1 MVLSSSGFKRLLF
14 ATFHFGWFSL
24 LAGQGL
30 TEITKE
36 TGLDFVHFNGMT
48 GQYAINEVIGSGAA
62 LFDYDGDG
70 DLDLYLIQGG
80 MFHGQDPGKALFP
93 PKPGMAVMDRL
104 YRNDLKIDADG
115 KRSLQFTDVTEQS
128 KIRETGYGMGV
139 AAGDFDG
146 DGFIDLYVTNYGPD
160 KLWRNEGNGTF
171 RDVTAAAGPFSSE
184 WSTSAAFFDY
194 DRDGDLDLYVCN
206 YLDYRLENR
215 TRCVGSDGKEDY
227 CGPKTY
233 DAVPDRLYQNQ
244 GNGTFKDVTTQM
256 GIHKAF
262 GAALGVVAADFNH
275 DGWLDLFVANDG
287 SANQLWVNQAGRGFT
302 DEGLLAGCALNS
314 AGNPEA
320 SMGVAVGDYDDD
332 GDQDLFVTHLTKETN
347 TLYVNDGNG
356 WFEDRTIASGL
367 AGPSTA
373 FTAFGTGWIDL
384 DNNGYLDLIALN
396 GTVQV
401 IETLRNSGDPYPL
414 HQPNQV
420 FLNKGNGKFEDASA
434 SFGTVITR
442 SEVSRGAAF
451 GDIDND
457 GDVDFIITNN
467 NGPARLVRN
476 DTGAKRPWLGV
487 ELKNAKGHAV
497 AHAAVLLTTQKG
509 KKLWRWSQPDG
520 SYLCSSD
527 VRVVIGYPADD
538 APKMLTV
545 YWPDGKGE
553 SFPVTKE
560 KIYLS
565 VKQGAGSQIAN
576 PDKP

>member
-93 PKPGMAVMDRL
+93 PKPGMAMMDRL

-287 SANQLWVNQAGRGFT
+287 SANQLWVNQGGRGFT

-384 DNNGYLDLIALN
+384 DNNGLMDLITLN

-401 IETLRNSGDPYPL
+401 IESLRNSGDPYPL

-527 VRVVIGYPADD
+527 VRVVFGYPVDD